1 MRLPRPMSSSRS
13 SISSRRYSASM
24 ALTRSAGILS
34 RALSKPLSTLFS
46 RRSPRLMDSERRCS
60 FKAWRMCVRALPVT
74 TKLSH
79 AGFGRAPGALTI
91 STVEPLCSGSDSGAR
106 RRLIR
111 QAMQLLPTSVCTA

>member
-1 MRLPRPMSSSRS
+1 MAWMRSW
-13 SISSRRYSASM
+13 
-24 ALTRSAGILS
+24 GILS
-34 RALSKPLSTLFS
+34 RALSKPLRTLFS

-60 FKAWRMCVRALPVT
+60 LSAWRMCVRALPVT
-74 TKLSH
+74 TKLSQ

-91 STVEPLCSGSDSGAR
+91 STVEPLCSGSDSGAS